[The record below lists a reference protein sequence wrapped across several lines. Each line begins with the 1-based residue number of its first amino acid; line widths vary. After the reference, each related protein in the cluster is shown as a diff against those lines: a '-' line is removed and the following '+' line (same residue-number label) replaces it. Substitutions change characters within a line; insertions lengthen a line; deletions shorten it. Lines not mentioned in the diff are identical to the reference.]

1 MVKINDSELRFL
13 NLLWEYEPVN
23 STELVR
29 LCEKH
34 LGWKKSTTYTV
45 IRRLAARGIVKN
57 ENALV
62 SVLVAREQV
71 QKNETEELIDRV
83 YGGSLQMFLASFIG
97 RGKLSPGEAAE
108 LKRLIDSC
116 TEED

>member
-1 MVKINDSELRFL
+1 MWYRPKM
-13 NLLWEYEPVN
+13 
-23 STELVR
+23 
-29 LCEKH
+29 C
-34 LGWKKSTTYTV
+34 
-45 IRRLAARGIVKN
+45 IR
-57 ENALV
+57 
-62 SVLVAREQV
+62 
-71 QKNETEELIDRV
+71 DRV